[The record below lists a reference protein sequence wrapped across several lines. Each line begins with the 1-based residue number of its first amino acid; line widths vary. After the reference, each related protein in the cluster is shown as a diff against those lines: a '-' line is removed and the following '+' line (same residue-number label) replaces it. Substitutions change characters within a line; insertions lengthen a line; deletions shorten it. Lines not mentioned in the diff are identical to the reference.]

1 MKHVR
6 QLLTRVLF
14 VVIITTFGGCGYSL
28 TGLGNSLPP
37 HMSNIM
43 VTIFQ
48 NETYEY
54 GLESIITQELMSSF
68 DRRSGIEI
76 VQNLNDADAV
86 LEGNIKKY
94 EYVPTLN
101 AQREVTQYYIN
112 IVAEVRLKDLV
123 DENIYWENKNYR
135 FHEVYKIS
143 DGLSFIQSNRQQ
155 AWQDA
160 AEDFAESIASVLL
173 EGF

>member
-1 MKHVR
+1 MKS
-6 QLLTRVLF
+6 LLRL
-14 VVIITTFGGCGYSL
+14 IITNITLVFLVSVVGCGYSL
-28 TGLGNSLPP
+28 TGMGNSLPP
-37 HMSNIM
+37 HMKNIM

-54 GLESIITQELMSSF
+54 GLESIVSQELMSSF
-68 DRRSGIEI
+68 DRRAGIEV
-76 VQNLNDADAV
+76 VQDMNIADAV
-86 LEGNIKKY
+86 LEGTIKKY
-94 EYVPTLN
+94 EYIPSLN

-112 IVAEVRLKDLV
+112 ISAEVRLRDLV

-143 DGLSFIQSNRQQ
+143 DGLSSIQANRQQ